1 MNKNILDEF
10 SVLKNTQNRAIYL
23 DSACTTLCPD
33 RVLSKHNQFYQE
45 FPSCPNR
52 SIHGWSK
59 KSNKAISLAR
69 EAVKNFINAQRVD
82 EIVFTKNTT
91 ESLNLVAQ
99 GLDFSPGDTVL
110 ITSLE
115 HNSNLLPW
123 QKIRV
128 EKNINL
134 KFLDI
139 SPPNYSI
146 DLKQLEETLKN
157 SHVKILSLFHTSNV
171 TGITL
176 PIAEITK
183 IAHKYN
189 TLVML
194 DCAQAVSSHII
205 DVVNLDVD
213 FLAFSSHKM
222 FSVSGIGVLYGK
234 YKHLNNLKPLILG
247 GETVVDAELGNYT
260 SADLPYKLEAG
271 IHNYAGIIALNEAI
285 NFILD
290 IGGQKII
297 SNHCLRLNTI
307 LTENLN
313 SNKKI
318 HLIGPSAPTSRTN
331 IYNFFIENKNMA
343 EFSILLDQSKNIYC
357 RSGVH
362 CAHAWYHLHQLPPS
376 LRISFSIYNTEKE
389 IQLVSDTIN
398 DLIRFL

>member
-10 SVLKNTQNRAIYL
+10 SVLKKSSNQPIYL

-33 RVLSKHNQFYQE
+33 RVINKSNQFYRE

-59 KSNKAISLAR
+59 KSNKEINLAR
-69 EAVKNFINAQRVD
+69 ETIKNFINAPRTE

-91 ESLNLVAQ
+91 ESLNLVSQ
-99 GLDFSPGDTVL
+99 GIDLSPGDTVL

-123 QKIRV
+123 QKLRV

-146 DLKQLEETLKN
+146 DLVQLEDALKT
-157 SHVKILSLFHTSNV
+157 SHTKILSIFYTSNV
-171 TGITL
+171 TGTTL
-176 PIAEITK
+176 PVAEIIK

-194 DCAQAVSSHII
+194 DCAQAISTHII
-205 DVVNLDVD
+205 DVINLDVD

-222 FSVSGIGVLYGK
+222 FGVNGIGVLYGK
-234 YKHLNNLKPLILG
+234 YNLLKKLNPLILG
-247 GETVVDAELGNYT
+247 GETVLDVELGSYT
-260 SADLPYKLEAG
+260 PANLPYRLEAG
-271 IHNYAGIIALNEAI
+271 IQNYSGIIALAEAI
-285 NFILD
+285 NFVSDL
-290 IGGQKII
+290 GGPQNI
-297 SNHCLRLNTI
+297 SNHCLKLNTI
-307 LTENLN
+307 LTENLS

-318 HLIGPSAPTSRTN
+318 NLVGPNNPSLRPT
-331 IYNFFIENKNMA
+331 IYNFFIENKNMG
-343 EFSILLDQSKNIYC
+343 EFSILLDQSRNIFS

-362 CAHAWYHLHQLPPS
+362 CAHAWYHLHKLPPS
-376 LRISFSIYNTEKE
+376 LRISFSIYNTEE
-389 IQLVSDTIN
+389 QVQLVTDTIN